1 MIGSRRA
8 ILPLILLGLVGF
20 STVSIGQE
28 KPVNNQVPQNSSQNS
43 YTQVVKREV
52 LATGLPASA
61 PGQVLELVR
70 YIIPPQVNL
79 PAHIHPGMQ
88 IVKVEYGMLT
98 YTVVKGQATITRANG
113 QIEYLKA
120 GETTVLKVGDSL
132 VEPAGMVHYGQNET
146 NSEVILLSASLLEE
160 DKPKAILMPK

>member
-1 MIGSRRA
+1 
-8 ILPLILLGLVGF
+8 
-20 STVSIGQE
+20 
-28 KPVNNQVPQNSSQNS
+28 
-43 YTQVVKREV
+43 
-52 LATGLPASA
+52 
-61 PGQVLELVR
+61 
-70 YIIPPQVNL
+70 
-79 PAHIHPGMQ
+79 
-88 IVKVEYGMLT
+88 
-98 YTVVKGQATITRANG
+98 VVKGQATITRANG

>member
-1 MIGSRRA
+1 MIGYRRA

-20 STVSIGQE
+20 TKISIGQE
-28 KPVNNQVPQNSSQNS
+28 KPLNDQPVSNS

-52 LATGLPASA
+52 LATGLPAST

-70 YIIPPQVNL
+70 YVIPPQVNL
-79 PAHIHPGMQ
+79 PVHIHPGMQ
-88 IVKVEYGMLT
+88 IEKVEYGMLT
-98 YTVVKGQATITRANG
+98 YAVVEGQAIITRANG
-113 QIEYLKA
+113 QVEYLKA

-132 VEPAGMVHYGQNET
+132 VEPAGMVHYGKNET
-146 NSEVILLSASLLEE
+146 NSEVILLSASLFEQ